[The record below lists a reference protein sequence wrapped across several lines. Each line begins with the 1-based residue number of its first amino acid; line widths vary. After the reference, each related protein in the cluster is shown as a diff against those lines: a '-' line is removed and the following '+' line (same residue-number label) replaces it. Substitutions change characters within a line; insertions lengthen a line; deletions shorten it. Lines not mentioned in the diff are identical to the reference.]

1 MSTKFYEL
9 DIQNIIYKKN
19 SLNRFYKN
27 VNNKDETET
36 DERRQLVH
44 SRLRKPIQYN
54 KIRTELDNLKKEL
67 RQISILK
74 NSIQILETVFERT
87 PQCILQL
94 AFLFCSLE
102 NSRLKLLLRNSLQK
116 HLGLESLA
124 VVFVLLFGTTFWS
137 INKSLLDF
145 R

>member
-1 MSTKFYEL
+1 MS
-9 DIQNIIYKKN
+9 
-19 SLNRFYKN
+19 
-27 VNNKDETET
+27 VTET
-36 DERRQLVH
+36 DQRQ
-44 SRLRKPIQYN
+44 RPIQYN
-54 KIRTELDNLKKEL
+54 KIRTELDNLKEDL
-67 RQISILK
+67 SQILKLK

-102 NSRLKLLLRNSLQK
+102 FERLKLLLINSFQK
-116 HLGLESLA
+116 YLGLESLA